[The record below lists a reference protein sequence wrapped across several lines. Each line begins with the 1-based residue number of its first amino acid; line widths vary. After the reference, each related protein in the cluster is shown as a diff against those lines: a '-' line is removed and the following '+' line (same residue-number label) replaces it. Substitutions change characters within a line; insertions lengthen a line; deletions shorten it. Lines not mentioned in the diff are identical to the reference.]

1 MHLKTILHNLAT
13 KFEVASFLYDDPS
26 QFLHY
31 YSNIKDTECAAFIA
45 AMLSFGNRKQ
55 FIPKIS
61 QILHIA
67 DVKSGSISKWLENE
81 DYLSFEYDITQEK
94 QCSQKKFYRFYS
106 YEDMVILFSELN
118 FLLKKYGSFG
128 QAIKHRYEKA
138 EKLNNEIS
146 IQFQNSSLNYEPH
159 LSEIISQ
166 SFPKSRIVAKGKN
179 SACKRTNMFLR
190 WMVRQNSP
198 VDLGIWTWYSPKNLI
213 IPLDTHVLQQAK
225 KLNLLPQSATACFKT
240 AILLT
245 EKLSYYFPDD
255 PVKGDFA
262 LFGLGVSE

>member
-1 MHLKTILHNLAT
+1 M
-13 KFEVASFLYDDPS
+13 
-26 QFLHY
+26 
-31 YSNIKDTECAAFIA
+31 
-45 AMLSFGNRKQ
+45 
-55 FIPKIS
+55 
-61 QILHIA
+61 
-67 DVKSGSISKWLENE
+67 
-81 DYLSFEYDITQEK
+81 
-94 QCSQKKFYRFYS
+94 
-106 YEDMVILFSELN
+106 
-118 FLLKKYGSFG
+118 
-128 QAIKHRYEKA
+128 
-138 EKLNNEIS
+138 
-146 IQFQNSSLNYEPH
+146 
-159 LSEIISQ
+159 
-166 SFPKSRIVAKGKN
+166 AKGKN